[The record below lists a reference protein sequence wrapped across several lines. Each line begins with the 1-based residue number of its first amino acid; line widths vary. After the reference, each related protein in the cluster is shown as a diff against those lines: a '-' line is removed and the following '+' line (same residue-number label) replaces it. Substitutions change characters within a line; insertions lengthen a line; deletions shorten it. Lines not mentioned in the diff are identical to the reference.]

1 MISPAQHTPTPWEAV
16 TRDHSAIVRT
26 VAGAHKVA
34 EARSREPLQIDE
46 INAAFIAKAVNAHE
60 KLIDAHDDLVGALQD
75 IAKQAEDETFGI
87 QADRLTAIANQA
99 HAAISASEATT

>member
-1 MISPAQHTPTPWEAV
+1 MISPAQHTPTPWRSDGLDNAGQAGIVSDAESP
-16 TRDHSAIVRT
+16 SASRIGWIVRN
-26 VAGAHKVA
+26 VKA
-34 EARSREPLQIDE
+34 
-46 INAAFIAKAVNAHE
+46 NANFIVKAVNSHE

-75 IAKQAEDETFGI
+75 IARQAEDETCGI